1 MNENQQESDEVTELM
16 TFPPSPGDIQNSPS
30 PIGGVVSQSSDMHQG
45 NPTPDTGNQGADTVH
60 EEVYNVD
67 DGPNADEHHGLEVLN
82 WPAPN
87 E

>member
-1 MNENQQESDEVTELM
+1 
-16 TFPPSPGDIQNSPS
+16 
-30 PIGGVVSQSSDMHQG
+30 MHHG
-45 NPTPDTGNQGADTVH
+45 NPTPDTDNQGADTVH

-67 DGPNADEHHGLEVLN
+67 DSPNADERHGLEVLN